1 MSKVAVCPKCK
12 SIQIKVITPY
22 PSDKLTFICEDC
34 KFQKVLKNIQ
44 MAKRLNDVEKIYI
57 HCLSWMFIH
66 QQREI
71 PLEEI
76 EKFKGEVYS
85 DIMEE
90 EA

>member
-1 MSKVAVCPKCK
+1 
-12 SIQIKVITPY
+12 
-22 PSDKLTFICEDC
+22 
-34 KFQKVLKNIQ
+34 